1 MMRVFTGKV
10 RETDMGFSTAIFKNE
25 MFGEL
30 WLGETG
36 LDGDEQGST
45 GIHGGS
51 ERALL
56 QYPSIHYAW
65 WQSLFPKKSG
75 MFKPALFGENLSDLR
90 WHEKNVH
97 IGDVFKWGDAV
108 IQVSQPRSPC
118 YKLSA
123 RTQCDG
129 LALTMQEN
137 ARCGWLYRVLK
148 TGTVGA
154 SLPFVFSERVSRVS
168 VHQMM
173 VAMFGNEGVSPSVNP
188 EDWRLLSETEGLSE
202 RWQKTL
208 HRRMETGKIES
219 WQARLDGPVA

>member
-10 RETDMGFSTAIFKNE
+10 RETDRGFSTAIVKHE
-25 MFGEL
+25 IFGEL

-36 LDGDEQGST
+36 LDGDEQGSP

-65 WQSLFPKKSG
+65 WKSRFPKKNG
-75 MFKPALFGENLSDLR
+75 MFRPR

-118 YKLSA
+118 YKLTA

-129 LALTMQEN
+129 LALMMQEN

-154 SLPFVFSERVSRVS
+154 GLPFVFSGRVSRVS

-173 VAMFGNEGVSPSVNP
+173 VAMFGSEGVQPSANP
-188 EDWRLLSETEGLSE
+188 EDWRVLSETEGLSD
-202 RWQKTL
+202 RWKRTL

-219 WQARLDGPVA
+219 WQARLLGPKT

>member
-1 MMRVFTGKV
+1 MMRVFTGQV
-10 RETDMGFSTAIFKNE
+10 RQTKTGFSSAIVKNE
-25 MFGEL
+25 IFGEL
-30 WLGETG
+30 WLGVTG
-36 LDGDEQGST
+36 LDGDEQGSP
-45 GIHGGS
+45 GIHGGR

-56 QYPSIHYAW
+56 QYPSVHYAW
-65 WQSLFPKKSG
+65 WQSRFPQKKD

-97 IGDVFKWGDAV
+97 IGDIFKWGDAV

-137 ARCGWLYRVLK
+137 ARCGWLYRVLEP
-148 TGTVGA
+148 GTVGA
-154 SLPFVFSERVSRVS
+154 GLPFVFSERISRVS

-173 VAMFGNEGVSPSVNP
+173 VAMFGSESVPPSAHS
-188 EDWRLLSETEGLSE
+188 EDWRLLSETKGLSG
-202 RWQKTL
+202 RWKNTL
-208 HRRMETGKIES
+208 LRRIETGKIES
-219 WQARLDGPVA
+219 WTARLEGPVA

>member
-1 MMRVFTGKV
+1 MRVFTGKV
-10 RETDMGFSTAIFKNE
+10 QETDAGFSSAIDKHE
-25 MFGEL
+25 IFGEL

-36 LDGDEQGST
+36 LDGDEQASP

-65 WQSLFPKKSG
+65 WQSRIPLKKD
-75 MFKPALFGENLSDLR
+75 MFKPALFGENLSDSR
-90 WHEKNVH
+90 WHERNVN
-97 IGDVFKWGDAV
+97 IGDIFKWGDAV

-123 RTQCDG
+123 RTQCPG
-129 LALTMQEN
+129 LALTMQES
-137 ARCGWLYRVLK
+137 ARCGWLYRVLQP
-148 TGTVGA
+148 GTVSA
-154 SLPFVFSERVSRVS
+154 ARPFVFAQRVSNVS

-173 VAMFGNEGVSPSVNP
+173 VAMFGSDDVLPSANP
-188 EDWRLLSETEGLSE
+188 LDWKLLSETPGLSE

-208 HRRMETGKIES
+208 LRRIENGKIES
-219 WQARLDGPVA
+219 WKARLEGNEA

>member
-1 MMRVFTGKV
+1 MMRLFTGKV
-10 RETDMGFSTAIFKNE
+10 QQTDWGFSTAIFKNE
-25 MFGEL
+25 VFGEL
-30 WLGETG
+30 WLGEMG
-36 LDGDEQGST
+36 LSGDEQASP

-65 WQSLFPKKSG
+65 WQSQFPLKKN

-97 IGDVFKWGDAV
+97 IGDIFKWGDAI

-123 RTQCDG
+123 RTQCPG
-129 LALTMQEN
+129 LALIMQES
-137 ARCGWLYRVLK
+137 ARCGWLYRVLQP
-148 TGTVGA
+148 GTVSAGK
-154 SLPFVFSERVSRVS
+154 PFVFTERVSNLS
-168 VHQMM
+168 IHQMM
-173 VAMFGNEGVSPSVNP
+173 VVMFGSHDVPPSSNP

-208 HRRMETGKIES
+208 FRRIEHGEIES
-219 WQARLDGPVA
+219 WRARLDGHNT